1 MAVIADALKITPA
14 AALTAT
20 AAQSVVQ
27 TTAGGN
33 LILNAPGSNK
43 LNGKRFSLVASGWA
57 SCTAGTF
64 TSTIQPILYGD
75 TSLATV
81 TTKPLFT
88 SSAGTLAYTGTT
100 GAAIQWTMAGVFEGD
115 STSGQLFGSVQ
126 SIVGG
131 TLKGATVSVAP
142 VSVPINFASESSM
155 MKFAIGNTNATTVAP
170 GLKFVVN
177 EFYLAQE

>member
-33 LILNAPGSNK
+33 LILNAPGSNR
-43 LNGKRFSLVASGWA
+43 LNGTRFSVIASGLA

-64 TSTIQPILYGD
+64 TATIQPILYGD
-75 TSLATV
+75 ASLATV

-88 SSAGTLAYTGTT
+88 TTAGTLAYTGTT
-100 GAAIQWTMAGVFEGD
+100 GAAIPWTLSATFEGD
-115 STSGQLFGSVQ
+115 STSGTLYGTASAV
-126 SIVGG
+126 VGG
-131 TLKGATVSVAP
+131 TLSSLTASVKP
-142 VSVPINFASESSM
+142 VSTINFATEPP
-155 MKFAIGNTNATTVAP
+155 MKFAIGNTNSTTVAP
-170 GLKFVVN
+170 GLKFIVSQFQLT
-177 EFYLAQE
+177 EE

>member
-1 MAVIADALKITPA
+1 MAVIVDALKITPP

-27 TTAGGN
+27 TTAGSN
-33 LILNAPGSNK
+33 LILNLPGSNK
-43 LNGKRFSLVASGWA
+43 LNGKRFTLFASGFA

-75 TSLATV
+75 VSLATV

-100 GAAIQWTMAGVFEGD
+100 GAAIQWTMQATMEGD
-115 STSGQLFGSVQ
+115 STSGQLFGTAQSV
-126 SIVGG
+126 VGG
-131 TLKGATVSVAP
+131 TLKGGTVTVAP
-142 VSVPINFASESSM
+142 VTTVNFAAEPPF
-155 MKFAIGNTNATTVAP
+155 KFAIGNTNATTVAP
-170 GLKFVVN
+170 GLKFVVT
-177 EFYLAQE
+177 EFGINQD